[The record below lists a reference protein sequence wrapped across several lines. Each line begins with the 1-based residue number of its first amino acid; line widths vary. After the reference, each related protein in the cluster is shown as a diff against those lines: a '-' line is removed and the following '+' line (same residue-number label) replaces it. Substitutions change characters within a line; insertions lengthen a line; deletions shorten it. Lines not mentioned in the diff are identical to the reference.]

1 LPEGDEPRQK
11 DIVKMPGL
19 QGKNYGK
26 TTTRYADYKQ
36 LDSGLQYK
44 DVKVGTGPTPQDGDR
59 VVYDW

>member
-1 LPEGDEPRQK
+1 
-11 DIVKMPGL
+11 MPGL